1 MSWKDHRKC
10 PLFWYKN
17 NNDNND
23 DDDDDD
29 DGLNHINKVSI
40 QNMVLH
46 LLVTDKSD

>member
-1 MSWKDHRKC
+1 MNWKDHHKF

-23 DDDDDD
+23 DDDDD
-29 DGLNHINKVSI
+29 GLNYINNVSI

-46 LLVTDKSD
+46 LLVTDKSE